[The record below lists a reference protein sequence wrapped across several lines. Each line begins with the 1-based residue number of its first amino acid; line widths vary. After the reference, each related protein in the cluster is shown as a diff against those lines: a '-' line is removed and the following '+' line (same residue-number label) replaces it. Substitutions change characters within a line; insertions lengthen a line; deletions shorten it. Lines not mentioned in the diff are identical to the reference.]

1 MPNSKPA
8 PLISILSRTKTYN
21 LGRMPNE
28 EVAISLFLFA
38 HDDAGYDW
46 NWGEYRAWLD
56 GFATNVTYLSSSYIF
71 LEPKL
76 IAPTPTPTERIF
88 SGMIIDAI
96 PATIQTG
103 QPLNIYVSFSAHT
116 TSGWEVSNGWYTQL
130 EAGLNGMSGK
140 DDQLYYGY

>member
-56 GFATNVTYLSSSYIF
+56 GFATNVTYLIC
-71 LEPKL
+71 
-76 IAPTPTPTERIF
+76 
-88 SGMIIDAI
+88 
-96 PATIQTG
+96 QTTKECY
-103 QPLNIYVSFSAHT
+103 LNLMKKILQRYLKP
-116 TSGWEVSNGWYTQL
+116 W
-130 EAGLNGMSGK
+130 
-140 DDQLYYGY
+140 